1 MEAKEVVILGSG
13 HLADRL
19 YVKLQRKGIPV
30 RHIPVERFLGTETD
44 EKHSH
49 LESAERILSEIG
61 LERTSAV
68 CVMDD
73 KDDRNIGLALSIISL
88 FPDLPAYVALFND
101 AVGSRFKGLH
111 PSLHIVDPASIA
123 APFLSD
129 QFRTG
134 KKSVLPE
141 NITRLSIGSIREHAI
156 IFSDKL
162 LMGVFLAFVVF
173 FCFGI
178 SVFHVVRDLSW
189 IDAFYFS
196 TVTVSTVGYG
206 DINSLDAEPGVKL
219 FNALFI
225 LGSMVFVSVFFALLI
240 DRMTEKRYQIE
251 LGRRRY
257 RLKGHLIICG
267 LGRMGYGLAMELLNR
282 GERVLVIESDPDNQY
297 LNIIRTRGAKTLV
310 GDAKLLRNLTD
321 SGISKA
327 AGIFI
332 MVDNDLL
339 NLEIGLNVLSLNQ
352 EIPIVLRVYD
362 EEFAKRIRTKL
373 GIPLTFSMTS
383 IAADRIVEMIVRSKT
398 TADGSDE

>member
-1 MEAKEVVILGSG
+1 MEHKEVVILGSG

-19 YVKLQRKGIPV
+19 KRKLERKGIPV
-30 RHIPVERFLGTETD
+30 RHIPVERFLGAETN
-44 EKHSH
+44 ERHSH
-49 LESAERILSEIG
+49 LESAERVLSESG
-61 LERTSAV
+61 LDHVSAI
-68 CVMDD
+68 CIMDD
-73 KDDRNIGLALSIISL
+73 QDDRNIGLALSVISL
-88 FPDLPAYVALFND
+88 YPDQSVFVALFND
-101 AVGSRFKGLH
+101 AVGARFRGLH
-111 PSLHIVDPASIA
+111 PSLHIIDPAAVA

-134 KKSVLPE
+134 KRNALPE
-141 NITRLSIGSIREHAI
+141 SMARFSIGSIQEHAI
-156 IFSDKL
+156 ILSDKL
-162 LMGVFLAFVVF
+162 LMGVFLAFIAFYIFGVVVF
-173 FCFGI
+173 H
-178 SVFHVVRDLSW
+178 SAQDLSW

-206 DINSLDAEPGVKL
+206 DINSLNSAPEVKL

-225 LGSMVFVSVFFALLI
+225 LGSMVFVSVFFALLL

-257 RLKGHLIICG
+257 RLKGHLIVCG
-267 LGRMGYGLAMELLNR
+267 LGRMGYGLSMELLNR
-282 GERVLVIESDPDNQY
+282 GEKVLVIESDPDNQY
-297 LNIIRTRGAKTLV
+297 LNIVRSRGAKALI

-321 SGISKA
+321 AGVANA
-327 AGIFI
+327 AGIYI

-339 NLEIGLNVLSLNQ
+339 NLEVGLNVLSLNQ

-383 IAADRIVEMIVRSKT
+383 IAADRIVEAIVKRKT
-398 TADGSDE
+398 TSDRSDE